1 MCKSF
6 AMRFLC
12 VPSSSTLLVRPY
24 NMRHVERFQS
34 SPFVW
39 AGICDGCNRVI
50 FFFFRLMCPQF
61 NVLAHRQSRLDRIV
75 MIVII
80 ILRLQHSAMCAH
92 IDTFFFFGIYKCLE
106 WNCNNNNDDG
116 RCSGVVL

>member
-1 MCKSF
+1 MLKDFRVARSSGPAY
-6 AMRFLC
+6 AMAVTALF
-12 VPSSSTLLVRPY
+12 
-24 NMRHVERFQS
+24 
-34 SPFVW
+34 
-39 AGICDGCNRVI
+39 

-61 NVLAHRQSRLDRIV
+61 NVLARRQSRLDRIV